1 MNKFWKKRLPAFL
14 LVMILLV
21 GMMPAALA
29 VEGETAWK
37 TDADNHWHEQVD
49 ETGYVT
55 KDDFGAHRFGD
66 VVKTKDPTCF
76 QKGEGYQVCSVCDY
90 QKTVEIDATGKHV
103 ASDEWSYNTAS
114 HWHACTATEGCP
126 EKLNEASHSFPSGV
140 YEQNDTYHWQ
150 NCDICGGESAKE
162 KHVDSNGDGICDV
175 CHRGGMP
182 VTNKV
187 TVTFKNGSATYA
199 TQEINKGSKPTKPS
213 NPTMTAS
220 NKTYTFK
227 GWVSGSNSKAVYTG
241 QSLVDVAAT
250 TVSANTTYSAVY
262 TVKAT
267 SQNDT
272 VNVDSDTSGTK
283 IGTDLR
289 SAINS
294 KFSGV
299 TGTSFTT
306 VRFTSLSS
314 STYGKLYTS
323 SSKGTSVSTSSSYS
337 YSTVSSFYFVPTS
350 KTSFSI
356 AYTATDDSGNSVS
369 GTITLNVDAS
379 TSGTTITYTVKAGN
393 EVAFDKS
400 DFQSAYRE
408 EYDTGTIK
416 YVRFE
421 TSDTLSTSKGTVYY
435 NYDGSGE
442 KAFTNSNIDD
452 YDFYYSSSGDG
463 DYALASLSY
472 VAPKGASA
480 RTVELSY
487 TAYYST
493 SKYVEG
499 TVKIK
504 VTSSS
509 SGSSGDTIT
518 YEVEPGESVAFK
530 KSDFEDVYEDELSG
544 TIRYVTFSTTDTLST
559 SNGTVYYNYDKSG
572 EKAFTK
578 SNIDDYQFY
587 YTSSSYGDYA
597 LANLSFA
604 APKDADERTVEL
616 DFRVYDDDDD
626 YVSGTLVIEV
636 GEGSGSSGD
645 TITYEVEPG
654 ESVAFKKSNF
664 EDVYEEELDGT
675 IRYVKF
681 TTSDTL
687 STVNGTVYYNYDE
700 SGEKAFSKTT
710 IDDYKFY
717 YTSSSYGDYALANL
731 SFVAPKD
738 ADERTVEL
746 EFRVYDSDGD
756 YVSGTLKIK
765 VGDGSSGK
773 GDITYEVAAGDEV
786 AFDRTDFNDYYQDEK
801 NSGNTIKW
809 VTFST
814 SSTLNTTSGTVY
826 FDYDGDE
833 EKAFSKTTIDDYKF
847 YYSSASYGDYALADL
862 SFVAGK
868 SFTTAV
874 ELEFKAYYST
884 SSYAE
889 GTLVIN
895 PKGTTVITTGFQ
907 GDIVYYTT
915 YNSTVQIKSSDIERF
930 FHSKYP
936 TGKLQSVVLSGVP
949 ATGGLYYNYFGVSKY
964 GASKLKLTA
973 ANCKQ
978 YTLYASPSATSQYA
992 LTELLYVP
1000 SGSNYCTSIPFTA
1013 YGTGSQ
1019 TVSGTILIGVT
1030 TATIGEVYGVTP
1042 KNTAVSFPASA
1053 IFNAVANASGTNL
1066 SSIQLLKLP
1075 ASNVGT
1081 VYVGS
1086 GTSTKATT
1094 TARYGYSSGSQLISQ
1109 LRFVPASGYTGSV
1122 EIPYVAYN
1130 SSGAAVAAGKFCLGV
1145 VNSVKKFSDVTSST
1159 WCYKYVAE
1167 LADSKV
1173 IDGYAD
1179 GSFKPDNTITYG
1191 AALKLIMLA
1200 AGYPEQ
1206 KPTVSGS
1213 PFSGYLAKARADGII
1228 TRTNVDLTKSITR
1241 LQVAQL
1247 AAGALKLD
1255 TTNLSTVQP
1264 FTDTTDASVRAL
1276 NAAGIVEGYFSGGT
1290 STYKPGNTLTR
1301 GQVSA
1306 IVWRMQNYR
1315 K

>member
-1 MNKFWKKRLPAFL
+1 MNRFWRKQLPAL
-14 LVMILLV
+14 LLAMIMV
-21 GMMPAALA
+21 IGMMPAALA

-408 EYDTGTIK
+408 EYSTGTIK

-463 DYALASLSY
+463 DYALANLSFA
-472 VAPKGASA
+472 APKGASS
-480 RTVELSY
+480 RTVELTY
-487 TAYYST
+487 TAYYSST
-493 SKYVEG
+493 KYVEG

-504 VTSSS
+504 VTSGS
-509 SGSSGDTIT
+509 SGTSGDTIT

-530 KSDFEDVYEDELSG
+530 KTDFKEVYDAELDG
-544 TIRYVTFSTTDTLST
+544 TIRYVEFSTSDTLST
-559 SNGTVYYNYDKSG
+559 SSGTVYYNYDESG

-604 APKDADERTVEL
+604 APKSAGKRTVEL
-616 DFRVYDDDDD
+616 DFKIYDSDDD
-626 YVSGTLVIEV
+626 YVSGTVEIKV
-636 GEGSGSSGD
+636 GEGD
-645 TITYEVEPG
+645 
-654 ESVAFKKSNF
+654 
-664 EDVYEEELDGT
+664 
-675 IRYVKF
+675 
-681 TTSDTL
+681 
-687 STVNGTVYYNYDE
+687 
-700 SGEKAFSKTT
+700 
-710 IDDYKFY
+710 
-717 YTSSSYGDYALANL
+717 SSS
-731 SFVAPKD
+731 
-738 ADERTVEL
+738 
-746 EFRVYDSDGD
+746 
-756 YVSGTLKIK
+756 
-765 VGDGSSGK
+765 K
-773 GDITYEVAAGDEV
+773 GDITYEVDAGKEK
-786 AFDRTDFNDYYQDEK
+786 AFSRKDFNNYYQDEK
-801 NSGNTIKW
+801 NSSNTIKW

-814 SSTLNTTSGTVY
+814 SSTLNTTNGTVY

-833 EKAFSKTTIDDYKF
+833 EKSFTKSTIDDYKF
-847 YYSSASYGDYALADL
+847 YYSSASYGDYALEDL

-868 SFTTAV
+868 SFSNAV
-874 ELEFKAYYST
+874 ELKFKAYYSS

-889 GTLVIN
+889 GTLVIQ
-895 PKGTTVITTGFQ
+895 PKEDTTTAASFYL
-907 GDIVYYTT
+907 GDIVYYST
-915 YNSTVQIKSSDIERF
+915 YNASVQIKASDISRF
-930 FHSKYP
+930 FQSKYP
-936 TGKLQSVVLSGVP
+936 TSTLQSVVLGGVP
-949 ATGGLYYNYFGVSKY
+949 ATGSLYYNYFGVSKY

-978 YTLYASPSATSQYA
+978 YTLYANPTSASQYA

-1000 SGSNYCTSIPFTA
+1000 SGSNYCTAIPFTA
-1013 YGTGSQ
+1013 YGSGSKSA
-1019 TVSGTILIGVT
+1019 SGTILISVT
-1030 TATIGEVYGVTP
+1030 LNTVGEVYGVTP
-1042 KNTAVSFPASA
+1042 KNTAVNFPASA
-1053 IFNAVANASGTNL
+1053 IFSAVASATGSNL

-1075 ASNVGT
+1075 ASSVGT

-1086 GTSTKATT
+1086 GTATKANTLT
-1094 TARYGYSSGSQLISQ
+1094 QYGYSSGSHQMGQ
-1109 LRFVPASGYTGSV
+1109 LRFVPATGYTGSV

-1130 SSGAAVAAGKFCLGV
+1130 SSGTAIAAGKFCLGV
-1145 VNSVKKFSDVTSST
+1145 VNNLKKFTDVTSST
-1159 WCYKYVAE
+1159 WCYKYVVE

-1173 IDGYAD
+1173 IDGYSD
-1179 GSFKPDNTITYG
+1179 GTFKPNNTITYG
-1191 AALKLIMLA
+1191 AALKLVMLA

-1206 KPTVSGS
+1206 KPTDSNV
-1213 PFSGYLAKARADGII
+1213 FSGYLAKARAEGII
-1228 TRTNVDLTKSITR
+1228 TRSNVDLTKPITR

-1255 TTNLSTVQP
+1255 TTNLSSVKP
-1264 FTDTTDASVRAL
+1264 FTDTTDASVQAL

-1290 STYKPGNTLTR
+1290 STYKPNNTLTR

-1306 IVWRMQNYR
+1306 IVWRMRNY
-1315 K
+1315 KK